1 VSLGLV
7 AWSVFCLG
15 FGLLVTPPEEKN
27 RNSSL
32 AIAHGLAIG
41 MVLWSLV
48 VGVWVIVGM
57 F

>member
-1 VSLGLV
+1 LGLV